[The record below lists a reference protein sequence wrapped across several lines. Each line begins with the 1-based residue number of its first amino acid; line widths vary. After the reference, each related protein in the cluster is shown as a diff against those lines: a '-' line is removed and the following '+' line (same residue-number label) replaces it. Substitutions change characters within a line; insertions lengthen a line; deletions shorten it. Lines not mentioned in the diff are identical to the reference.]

1 MKELNFLEKDLE
13 VNLTDGRFGSVKIIA
28 ENFLTDDLPRFPTM
42 AVILAAGRG
51 RRQQNNGVS
60 KPLIP
65 LLGLS
70 LIERIILTT
79 KKSGIK
85 KFLIV
90 LGYNG
95 EKIRNYLGSG
105 HKLGVRIDYVL
116 NDEWEKGNGISV
128 LKARDLVPHSFILL
142 MADHLFDYKILTEL
156 REISLERDEC
166 LLCIDRN
173 HHKYLDVHDATK
185 VVIRDGK
192 ITAIEKQ
199 LSEYNGIDTGIFL
212 CTPVIF
218 DALDESIANGNE
230 ALSGGIRILANS
242 GKMRGLDISDKYWID
257 VDHDKALKNAKSLL
271 LEQLAKDTDG
281 PISKICNRPFST
293 RISAFLVKTRI
304 TPNRISLLSFI
315 TGVFAGLFFCAGEYL
330 YLVIGGILAQFSS
343 IIDGCDG
350 EIARLKFKQTQYGG
364 WFDAVLDRYADALII
379 FGMVQGHW
387 LLNHDILIWTVGFA
401 ALMGTFLNS
410 YTSDKYDSLFRKNIS
425 SKIQIRIGRD
435 MRLLLIFIGALSNQI
450 FLVLAILAI
459 ITNVESIRRLVVLR
473 PKYV

>member
-1 MKELNFLEKDLE
+1 MKKSKFLENELE
-13 VNLTDGRFGSVKIIA
+13 VDLTGGKFGSVKIIA
-28 ENFLTDDLPRFPTM
+28 ENFIADDLPRFPTM
-42 AVILAAGRG
+42 AIILAAGRG
-51 RRQQNNGVS
+51 RRQKNNGVS

-79 KKSGIK
+79 KKSGIE

-95 EKIRNYLGSG
+95 EKIKRYLGTG
-105 HKLGVRIDYVL
+105 HKLGVRIDYVF

-166 LLCIDRN
+166 VLCVDRN

-185 VVIRDGK
+185 VVIKDGK
-192 ITAIEKQ
+192 ITDIEKR
-199 LSEYNGIDTGIFL
+199 LSEHNGIDTGIFL
-212 CTPVIF
+212 CTPAIF
-218 DALDESIANGNE
+218 DAIDESIANGNDN
-230 ALSGGIRILANS
+230 LSGGIRILANS
-242 GKMRGLDISDKYWID
+242 AKMRALDISDKYWID

-271 LEQLAKDTDG
+271 LEQLEKDTDG
-281 PISKICNRPFST
+281 PISKIFNRPIST
-293 RISAFLVKTRI
+293 RISELLVKTRI
-304 TPNRISLLSFI
+304 TPNRISLLTFTI
-315 TGVFAGLFFCAGEYL
+315 GVLAGLFFCAAEYL
-330 YLVIGGILAQFSS
+330 YLVIGGILTQFSS

-350 EIARLKFKQTQYGG
+350 EIARLKFEETQYGG
-364 WFDAVLDRYADALII
+364 WYDAVLDRYADALII
-379 FGMVQGHW
+379 FGMIQGHW
-387 LLNHDILIWTVGFA
+387 ILNHDILIWTVGFA

-410 YTSDKYDSLFRKNIS
+410 YTAGKYDSLFRKKMS
-425 SKIQIRIGRD
+425 SGFKIRIGRD
-435 MRLLLIFIGALSNQI
+435 VRLLLIFVGALSNQI
-450 FLVLAILAI
+450 FLALAILAI
-459 ITNVESIRRLVVLR
+459 MTNFESIRRLVLLR